1 MPLAIRPEWPEMA
14 AELDATSSIQ
24 TQCEWL
30 CEGLDSLSGP
40 MCAAFSAR
48 MWALQDVLVR
58 PVALPR
64 DDEWWRAWFDKLVTL
79 LRADPEDPMCVAMA
93 VGIAR
98 WGQASGVDEPT
109 QRLAM
114 EALGWACRD
123 VLPERTPPA
132 VLAAM
137 EVRAALLQR
146 VWPRVARGSMPSTPD
161 A

>member
-1 MPLAIRPEWPEMA
+1 MTADLN
-14 AELDATSSIQ
+14 ATSSIHA
-24 TQCEWL
+24 QCEWL
-30 CEGLDSLSGP
+30 CEGLDSLQGP

-48 MWALQDVLVR
+48 MWALQDVLVK
-58 PVALPR
+58 PVRLPT
-64 DDEWWRAWFDKLVTL
+64 DDAWWQAWFDKLVTL
-79 LRADPEDPMCVAMA
+79 LRAELDDPMCVALA

-98 WGQASGVDEPT
+98 WGQASGVDETT

-146 VWPRVARGSMPSTPD
+146 VWPRVARGTK
-161 A
+161 AGAERE